1 MQIIL
6 TEKIRHLG
14 NLGDKVDVRSGY
26 ARNYLIPQKKAVMAT
41 TANLAHFEEKRAE
54 LEKKAQTS
62 LAHAQQRAAKIND
75 TLLVISVMASEEG
88 KLYGSV
94 GTHEI
99 AEALEAKGLEICKRE
114 INMPNGAFHAT
125 GEYKVDIY
133 LHSDVIAELQLQIV
147 SSK

>member
-26 ARNYLIPQKKAVMAT
+26 ARNFLIPQKKAVMAT
-41 TANLAHFEEKRAE
+41 KNNLQHFEERRAD
-54 LEKKAQTS
+54 LEKKAQTTLS
-62 LAHAQQRAAKIND
+62 QAQQRAAKIND
-75 TLLVISVMASEEG
+75 TTLVISVMASEEG

-99 AEALEAKGLEICKRE
+99 AEALQAKDIEICKRE

-125 GEYKVDIY
+125 GEYTVDIY
-133 LHSDVIAELQLQIV
+133 LHSDVIAVLKLQIT